1 MKKCQKKAKRTVES
15 KDSSECKVEV
25 VMMCKNTE
33 TY

>member
-25 VMMCKNTE
+25 GIMCKSTE